1 MKKQT
6 KVTLGIILF
15 LAWITLSCTGEL
27 ALAALGILA
36 LAASALCLVGTEYVG

>member
-15 LAWITLSCTGEL
+15 LTWITLSCTGEL
-27 ALAALGILA
+27 HLAAVAVLA
-36 LAASALCLVGTEYVG
+36 LAASVLLLRGTEYVG